1 MAEARTKERGG
12 KERGGKEGG
21 TRGAMG
27 RQRKKICPMC
37 IGKVMGLDFQAVESY
52 RRYVTDR
59 GKISKRRQTGMCA
72 KHQRMLA
79 ETIKKARVI
88 GLVPY
93 FVD

>member
-1 MAEARTKERGG
+1 MAEARTKERS
-12 KERGGKEGG
+12 KERGKEGG
-21 TRGAMG
+21 ARGAMG